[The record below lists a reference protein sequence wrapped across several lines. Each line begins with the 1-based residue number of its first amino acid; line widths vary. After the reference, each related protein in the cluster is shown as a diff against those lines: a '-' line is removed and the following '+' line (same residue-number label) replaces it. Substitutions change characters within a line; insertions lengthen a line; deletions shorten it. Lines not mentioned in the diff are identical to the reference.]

1 MSAAYLR
8 RPEADTLTGASVG
21 ITYTHATTGVRGPR
35 ATVGLL
41 EGGSVG
47 SSKRAREVARAKAER
62 QAARRAEAAQR
73 RRRRNQIISVVAVLV
88 VIAGGVAWFAVNRSS
103 DTSVAPADAP
113 TDVPTD
119 VPSPEAPS
127 PDAPSPDVPSE
138 APSDLTSPSGV
149 PSPESS
155 AAAAELDCR
164 QPKATRPDDL
174 SWDAAPDTSLKATT
188 DYTMTLVT
196 NCGDIEIALEP
207 QGAPVTTASMAF
219 LADEGYF
226 DLTAC
231 HRLTTEGIYVLQC
244 GDPKGDGT
252 GGPGYSIPDENL
264 PAEGAD
270 NYPAGTVAM
279 ANAGPGTGGSQF
291 FIVYE
296 NTTLPSGYTIWGK
309 VTSGLDVVRG
319 IASAGVEGGGSDGP
333 PAQPVIIEKATVTP
347 AQRG

>member
-1 MSAAYLR
+1 
-8 RPEADTLTGASVG
+8 
-21 ITYTHATTGVRGPR
+21 
-35 ATVGLL
+35 
-41 EGGSVG
+41 VG
-47 SSKRAREVARAKAER
+47 SSKRARAVARAKAER
-62 QAARRAEAAQR
+62 QAARRAETAQR
-73 RRRRNQIISVVAVLV
+73 RRRRNQIIAVIAVLV
-88 VIAGGVAWFAVNRSS
+88 VIGGGVAWFAVNRTS
-103 DTSVAPADAP
+103 DTTAAPADTATDVP
-113 TDVPTD
+113 TPDVPTD
-119 VPSPEAPS
+119 VPSPDAPTDVPS
-127 PDAPSPDVPSE
+127 PDAPSD
-138 APSDLTSPSGV
+138 A
-149 PSPESS
+149 PSPEASS
-155 AAAAELDCR
+155 PAASASALGLDCAEAK
-164 QPKATRPDDL
+164 PPRPDDL
-174 SWDAAPDTSLKATT
+174 SWDAAPDTPLTAGT

-207 QGAPVTTASMAF
+207 KDAPLTTASMAF

-252 GGPGYSIPDENL
+252 GGPGYAIPDENL

-296 NTTLPSGYTIWGK
+296 NTTLPSGYTIWGT
-309 VTSGLDVVRG
+309 VTSGLDVVRA
-319 IASAGVEGGGSDGP
+319 IASAGVEGGGTDGP

-347 AQRG
+347 AARG